1 VASYADEHAEWIEIQ
16 WRGDNMSIGDW
27 MVCAAGAALI
37 CGCYKTVTVPNQG
50 SNPAPEE
57 SAESGPSVE
66 FEFDWDDGTRIR
78 AQVERTIQMNEQP
91 KRRLETEY
99 LVEVEAVEEERSA
112 VEAIETRP
120 DLMIR
125 TRENRVLRGDVGD
138 GEWGFLEY
146 VAAANLG
153 VRANLRVGPEGALQN
168 IGGTEEVSARQMD
181 AMRAAAGRELSS
193 TEEKLLGDSLK
204 PSLLKSRS
212 KADWSFWVES
222 WAGQTMEV
230 GRSYT
235 EEVPVAW
242 DTRANDA
249 TMTMRVAALESCG
262 MDRCARIEVVIETDG
277 ETIRRAM
284 EERATGSGVEVDET
298 FLRETHTLWTVPET
312 LIPRRVAHERVVRAT
327 LTSVSEP
334 ESPRHYRQT
343 VRTET
348 SFSQTQ

>member
-1 VASYADEHAEWIEIQ
+1 
-16 WRGDNMSIGDW
+16 MSIGDW

-37 CGCYKTVTVPNQG
+37 CGCYKTVTVPNEEPE
-50 SNPAPEE
+50 PAPEE
-57 SAESGPSVE
+57 SAEPGSTVE
-66 FEFDWDDGTRIR
+66 FAFDWDDGTRLR
-78 AQVERTIQMNEQP
+78 ARVERTIQVNEQP

-99 LVEVEAVEEERSA
+99 LVEVEALDGELSA

-120 DLMIR
+120 DLLIR
-125 TRENRVLRGDVGD
+125 TGENRVLRGDVDD
-138 GEWGFLEY
+138 GERGFLEY

-153 VRANLRVGPEGALQN
+153 VRANLRVSPEGALRN
-168 IGGTEEVSARQMD
+168 IEGIEEVSARQIE
-181 AMRAAAGRELSS
+181 AMRAAAGRDLSS
-193 TEEKLLGDSLK
+193 MEEKLLGDSLK
-204 PSLLKSRS
+204 ASLLKSRS

-235 EEVPVAW
+235 EEVPLAW

-262 MDRCARIEVVIETDG
+262 MEQCARIEVVIETDG
-277 ETIRRAM
+277 ETVRRAM
-284 EERATGSGVEVDET
+284 EERASGSGVQVDET